1 MRNLLEFLARFGSF
15 FLFLI
20 LEAICF
26 FIIFRFNDDKNR
38 IFLTSTNAIA
48 GYTLQQY
55 DAIADYLSIPQQL
68 AQLQE
73 ENSRLRAQLP
83 ESLYNEGFEQ
93 DTASLTVRKQDSVYT
108 NTFTLDS
115 IAKSDTLIAQ
125 VYTYIPANVISNSIN
140 RRNNTITINKGQN
153 QQIAP
158 RMGVLGPQGIVGIVR
173 YVSPRFSSIISLLH
187 ADISISASIK
197 NKGYFGAL
205 VWENPDP
212 RYMKLE
218 AIPKHAVINPGDS
231 VITSG
236 FSSAF
241 PAGIFIGTVVKVS
254 QDAGDN
260 FHNIKV
266 KLANDLSNVNHVY
279 VVQNKWLEEIN
290 LMQKPDG
297 KQ

>member
-1 MRNLLEFLARFGSF
+1 MRNLLEFLARFGVF

-20 LEAICF
+20 LEALCF
-26 FIIFRFNDDKNR
+26 FIIVRFDDNKNR
-38 IFLTSTNAIA
+38 IFLTSTNAVA

-55 DAIADYLSIPQQL
+55 DAIADYFSIPQQL
-68 AQLQE
+68 AQLHE

-83 ESLYNEGFEQ
+83 ESLFVESFDQ
-93 DTASLTVRKQDSVYT
+93 DTSSLIVRKQDSIYSS
-108 NTFTLDS
+108 TFTLDS
-115 IAKSDTLIAQ
+115 ISRTDTLISQ
-125 VYTYIPANVISNSIN
+125 VFTYIPANVISNSIN
-140 RRNNTITINKGQN
+140 RRNNTLTINKGQR
-153 QQIAP
+153 QQITP

-173 YVSPRFSSIISLLH
+173 YVSPRYSSIISLLH
-187 ADISISASIK
+187 ADISISATIK

-218 AIPKHAVINPGDS
+218 AIPKHALIQPGDS
-231 VITSG
+231 VVTSG

-241 PAGIFIGTVVKVS
+241 PAGIFIGTVVNVS

-266 KLANDLSNVNHVY
+266 KLASDLSKVSQVY
-279 VVQNKWLEEIN
+279 VVQNKWLEEIIQIQN
-290 LMQKPDG
+290 PDN